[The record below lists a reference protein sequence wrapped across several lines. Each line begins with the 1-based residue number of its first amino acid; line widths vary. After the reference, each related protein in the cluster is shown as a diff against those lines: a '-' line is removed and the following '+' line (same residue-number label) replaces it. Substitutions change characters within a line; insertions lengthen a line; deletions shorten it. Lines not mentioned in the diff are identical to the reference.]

1 LKRSIVAIFFLIIFL
16 SASHVTAAT
25 GENPFVSKQK
35 EKKIE
40 KKLYYPAL
48 VQSFILKIGS
58 LQRKLNRKMTEL
70 GRQLKSGRNVGPL
83 FILIIIS
90 FFYGLIH
97 SLGPGH
103 GKTVAFS
110 YFLAEQKSINKGIFF
125 GSMIAFL
132 QVISAS
138 TVVVSLYFIVSKSLM
153 TSFEYSSRVIK
164 LISSVVIIGLGILLV
179 IRTVIRRRKRVQ
191 HQEETG
197 RVLANGHLFPV
208 AVAVGCVPCPGAV
221 ILLLFSIHMEILNI
235 GVVLA
240 LFMALGMAV
249 TISTV
254 GVITISTKKWIL
266 KTALNNNRA
275 HSLIHSGMKTFG
287 SFCIIVI
294 GIFLFMGNFF

>member
-1 LKRSIVAIFFLIIFL
+1 LKRSIAAIFFLIVFI
-16 SASHVTAAT
+16 SASYVTAAT

-40 KKLYYPAL
+40 KKLHYPAL
-48 VQSFILKIGS
+48 IQSFILKIGS

-103 GKTVAFS
+103 GKTIAFS
-110 YFLAEQKSINKGIFF
+110 YFLAEQKSVNKGIFF
-125 GSMIAFL
+125 GLMIAFL

-138 TVVVSLYFIVSKSLM
+138 ALVVSLYFIVNKSFM
-153 TSFEYSSRVIK
+153 ASFESSSHVIK
-164 LISSVVIIGLGILLV
+164 LISSVLIIGLGIVLV
-179 IRTVIRRRKRVQ
+179 IRTVMKRRKRVQ

-197 RVLANGHLFPV
+197 RVLANGHLFLV
-208 AVAVGCVPCPGAV
+208 ALAVGFVPCPGAV

-254 GVITISTKKWIL
+254 AVLTISTKEWVL
-266 KTALNNNRA
+266 KTALNSNRA

-287 SFCIIVI
+287 SLCIIVI
-294 GIFLFMGNFF
+294 GVFLFMGNIF

>member
-1 LKRSIVAIFFLIIFL
+1 MKRSIVAIFFLIVLL
-16 SASHVTAAT
+16 SVSYVTAAI

-287 SFCIIVI
+287 SLCIIVI
-294 GIFLFMGNFF
+294 GIFLFVGNFF